1 MNYIVDISNL
11 TKNYS
16 NFKLDN
22 INLRIPYGRIVGL
35 IGENGAGKT
44 TLISLMLNQIKKD
57 NGSIKIFGEDNI
69 KEENKIKQKIG
80 FLVDE
85 CCFHSCLNAK
95 DIRKI
100 MRSIYTQW
108 NDAEFNSLLKHFN
121 VDSSKKISELSKG
134 MKNKLMLAVAMS
146 HSPSLLILDEVTS
159 GLDPVVRDEIL
170 LLLKDYVQQRQ
181 ITVFFSTHITSDLDK
196 IADDLAF
203 IHNGK
208 LIFYEPLQKLQKDYI
223 LLKCS
228 KDVYQRINK
237 EDIFITFCR
246 ENEYSLLIR
255 SDSRYPNNI
264 DVISTPT
271 IDDIML
277 LFIKGDLMHDRVN

>member
-1 MNYIVDISNL
+1 MNHIVDISNL

-16 NFKLDN
+16 SFKLDN
-22 INLRIPYGRIVGL
+22 INLQIPYGRIVGL

-44 TLISLMLNQIKKD
+44 TLISLILNQIKRD
-57 NGSIKIFGEDNI
+57 SGSIKIFDEDNI

-80 FLVDE
+80 FLIDE

-108 NDAEFNSLLKHFN
+108 NDAEFNSLLIQLN

-146 HSPSLLILDEVTS
+146 HNPSLLILDEVTS

-170 LLLKDYVQQRQ
+170 LLLKGYVQQRQ
-181 ITVFFSTHITSDLDK
+181 TTVFFSTHITSDLDK
-196 IADDLAF
+196 IADDIAF

-208 LIFYEPLQKLQKDYI
+208 LIFYEPLQKLQEDYI
-223 LLKCS
+223 FLKCS
-228 KDVYQRINK
+228 KDEYQRINPK
-237 EDIFITFCR
+237 DIFITSCR
-246 ENEYSLLIR
+246 ENEYSLLIK
-255 SDSRYPNNI
+255 SDSKYSDNI
-264 DVISTPT
+264 GCISTPT

-277 LFIKGDLMHDRVN
+277 LYIKGDLIHDRVN